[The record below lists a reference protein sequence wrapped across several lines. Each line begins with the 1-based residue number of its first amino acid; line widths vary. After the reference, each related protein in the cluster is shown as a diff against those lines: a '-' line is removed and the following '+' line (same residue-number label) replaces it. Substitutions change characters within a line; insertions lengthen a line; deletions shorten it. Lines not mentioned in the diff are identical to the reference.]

1 MRINQFGATCN
12 NRISTLLKLDL
23 FVATKTFAL
32 STLLF
37 RDIDLLFRDIDL
49 LLETLKPFHCSHYT
63 NPLLETVTN
72 QGIICSNLKLHRNLL
87 RVMA

>member
-12 NRISTLLKLDL
+12 NRMSTLLKLDL

-32 STLLF
+32 ST
-37 RDIDLLFRDIDL
+37 LLFRDIDL

-72 QGIICSNLKLHRNLL
+72 QGIICSSLKLHRNLL

>member
-12 NRISTLLKLDL
+12 NRMSILVKLDF
-23 FVATKTFAL
+23 FVATKTFAE

-37 RDIDLLFRDIDL
+37 RGIDL
-49 LLETLKPFHCSHYT
+49 LLETLKPFHCSHYS

-72 QGIICSNLKLHRNLL
+72 
-87 RVMA
+87 

>member
-12 NRISTLLKLDL
+12 NRISILVKLDF
-23 FVATKTFAL
+23 FVATETFAK

-37 RDIDLLFRDIDL
+37 RGIDL
-49 LLETLKPFHCSHYT
+49 LLETLKPFHCSHYS

-72 QGIICSNLKLHRNLL
+72 
-87 RVMA
+87 

>member
-1 MRINQFGATCN
+1 MRINQFRATCN
-12 NRISTLLKLDL
+12 NRMSILVKLDF
-23 FVATKTFAL
+23 FVATKTFAF
-32 STLLF
+32 ST
-37 RDIDLLFRDIDL
+37 ILFRDIDL

-72 QGIICSNLKLHRNLL
+72 QGIICSSLKLHRNLL

>member
-12 NRISTLLKLDL
+12 NRMSTLVKLDC

-32 STLLF
+32 IT
-37 RDIDLLFRDIDL
+37 LLFRDIDL

-63 NPLLETVTN
+63 NPLLKHVKN
-72 QGIICSNLKLHRNLL
+72 
-87 RVMA
+87 

>member
-12 NRISTLLKLDL
+12 NRMSTLVKLDC

-37 RDIDLLFRDIDL
+37 RDIGL
-49 LLETLKPFHCSHYT
+49 LLETLKPFHCSNYT

-72 QGIICSNLKLHRNLL
+72 QGIICSSLKLHRNLL

>member
-12 NRISTLLKLDL
+12 NRMSTLVKLDC
-23 FVATKTFAL
+23 FIATKTFAL

-37 RDIDLLFRDIDL
+37 RDNDL
-49 LLETLKPFHCSHYT
+49 LLETIKPFHCSNYT

-72 QGIICSNLKLHRNLL
+72 
-87 RVMA
+87 